1 MVVLTIDDVFKDNSY
16 CDECEYCETRTN
28 YHPYQESIA
37 EERYQVCLLIEGE
50 AHGDCP
56 VLEDFK

>member
-1 MVVLTIDDVFKDNSY
+1 MVVLTISDVFKDNSY
-16 CDECEYCETRTN
+16 CDKCEFCETRFN
-28 YHPYQESIA
+28 QHPYQEGVAS
-37 EERYQVCLLIEGE
+37 EVYMVCLLIEGE